1 MRSVLRLCVGKL
13 RIALVIAVISNTP
26 STFDKMTDDI
36 YAITFYR
43 ALIKSFVIWIFLI
56 LAIYISFSFRLIP
69 AANNSRILTISF
81 ELIIWTIAIMGLY
94 IHFDYLRHSI
104 RKELILSKNAI
115 TILDRRTK
123 TSTEIK
129 YADIKHIEHYESM
142 GPARLPWSNHEYFCV
157 VGMDGQEI
165 IVPCY
170 ITNLMTFR
178 TNRFGIQASNRPYRT
193 SKRYL
198 PTIRHV

>member
-1 MRSVLRLCVGKL
+1 
-13 RIALVIAVISNTP
+13 
-26 STFDKMTDDI
+26 MTDDI

-43 ALIKSFVIWIFLI
+43 ALIKSFFIWIFLI
-56 LAIYISFSFRLIP
+56 LAIYISFSFRQIP
-69 AANNSRILTISF
+69 TTDNSRIFTISF
-81 ELIIWTIAIMGLY
+81 ELIFWTLALMGLY

-104 RKELILSKNAI
+104 RRKLILSKNAI
-115 TILDRRTK
+115 TILDIRHRTA
-123 TSTEIK
+123 TEIK
-129 YADIKHIEHYESM
+129 YTDIKHIEHYEGM

-170 ITNLMTFR
+170 ITNLMTLR
-178 TNRFGIQASNRPYRT
+178 TNRFGIQASNKPYST

-198 PTIRHV
+198 PTIRQT